1 MTSDPRRIRLDGREI
16 EAVLIDAG
24 GVLVDP
30 NWEIVA
36 SVLARH
42 GVRVDAADLA
52 AADPYLRHELDDADL
67 IRRTTDETRRAR
79 WVARLVELAGG
90 GANDAAA
97 EAAAIEIESLHAERG
112 IWELV
117 PEGVPETLDGL
128 RNSGLR
134 LSLASNAE
142 PALRNKLAALGLAD
156 RFHHLAI
163 SGEIGIEKPDPRFF
177 LGALD
182 ALGVPPERAVHVG
195 DLYEIDVVGARAA
208 GLGAILVDAAD
219 LYGDRDVPR
228 IHALRELPYLIGLRC
243 PS

>member
-1 MTSDPRRIRLDGREI
+1 MSGLTQVAKLNGRSI
-16 EAVLIDAG
+16 DAVLIDAG

-30 NWEIVA
+30 NWQTVA

-42 GVRVDAADLA
+42 GVRVEPADLA
-52 AADPYLRHELDDADL
+52 AADPYLRHELDDAEV

-79 WVARLVELAGG
+79 WVARLVELAGSSG
-90 GANDAAA
+90 NDAAA
-97 EAAAIEIESLHAERG
+97 EAAAAEIEALHGERG

-117 PEGVPETLDGL
+117 PEGIPATLDRL
-128 RNSGLR
+128 RQAGLR

-142 PALRNKLAALGLAD
+142 PPLRRKLAELGLAD
-156 RFHHLAI
+156 RFDHLAI
-163 SGEIGIEKPDPRFF
+163 SGEVGIEKPDPSFF

-208 GLGAILVDAAD
+208 GIGAILVDAAD
-219 LYGDRDVPR
+219 LYGDSDVPR
-228 IHALRELPYLIGLRC
+228 IQSLNELPELIGLNRS
-243 PS
+243 P